1 MPCCIISAAGSDAIM
16 IENSPIPPFLISSGP
31 THQLRPPTTEEA
43 TKLENR
49 TIISFIYPA
58 QNGELVQQLI
68 DQKATAFAMDC
79 IPRTLSRGQ
88 TYDALSSQANI
99 TGYRAVVEASNEFGS
114 EFVPFFLHIF
124 RSFVRSFVL
133 FVSLYCLWILP
144 GIAHTHRTNL
154 RLSQSLLRQN
164 VYRHFLSS
172 RAKKTSN
179 NAIFRIPSSPDVI
192 IIRRE

>member
-1 MPCCIISAAGSDAIM
+1 LPCCIISAAGSDAIM

-43 TKLENR
+43 AKLENR

-114 EFVPFFLHIF
+114 
-124 RSFVRSFVL
+124 VRSFFSFRSIVCGSSPAL
-133 FVSLYCLWILP
+133 RIHIERIFVSLNLFCAKMSTVIFCLLAQKKPLIMQYSAFLLLP
-144 GIAHTHRTNL
+144 T
-154 RLSQSLLRQN
+154 LLLFVANKR
-164 VYRHFLSS
+164 
-172 RAKKTSN
+172 
-179 NAIFRIPSSPDVI
+179 
-192 IIRRE
+192 

>member
-1 MPCCIISAAGSDAIM
+1 MLLHHFRSGIGRDRD
-16 IENSPIPPFLISSGP
+16 ENSSIPPYLSRPSR

-43 TKLENR
+43 SKLENR

-58 QNGELVQQLI
+58 QNRELVQQLV

-114 EFVPFFLHIF
+114 EFRFCIYL
-124 RSFVRSFVL
+124 SFVRSFVL
-133 FVSLYCLWILP
+133 YFLWILP
-144 GIAHTHRTNL
+144 GIDCAYIRTNL
-154 RLSQSLLRQN
+154 RLSQYLFCQHMSTVIRLLAQ
-164 VYRHFLSS
+164 
-172 RAKKTSN
+172 KKLY
-179 NAIFRIPSSPDVI
+179 
-192 IIRRE
+192 

>member
-1 MPCCIISAAGSDAIM
+1 MPCCIISAAGSDVIM
-16 IENSPIPPFLISSGP
+16 IENSSIPPFLISSGP
-31 THQLRPPTTEEA
+31 THQLRPPTTDEA

-114 EFVPFFLHIF
+114 EFVPFFFAYL
-124 RSFVRSFVL
+124 SFVRSFFSFRSIVCGSSL
-133 FVSLYCLWILP
+133 ALRIHIERIFVSLNLFCAKMSTVICLL
-144 GIAHTHRTNL
+144 A
-154 RLSQSLLRQN
+154 Q
-164 VYRHFLSS
+164 
-172 RAKKTSN
+172 KKTSN
-179 NAIFRIPSSPDVI
+179 NAISRIPSSSDVI
-192 IIRRE
+192 IIRHE

>member
-1 MPCCIISAAGSDAIM
+1 MLLHHFRSGIGRDRD
-16 IENSPIPPFLISSGP
+16 ENSSIPPYLSRPSR

-43 TKLENR
+43 SKLENR

-58 QNGELVQQLI
+58 QNKELVQQLV

-114 EFVPFFLHIF
+114 EFRFCIYLSFV

-133 FVSLYCLWILP
+133 YFLWILP
-144 GIAHTHRTNL
+144 GIDCAYIRTNL
-154 RLSQSLLRQN
+154 RLSQYLFCQHMSTVIRLLAQ
-164 VYRHFLSS
+164 
-172 RAKKTSN
+172 KKLY
-179 NAIFRIPSSPDVI
+179 
-192 IIRRE
+192 

>member
-1 MPCCIISAAGSDAIM
+1 MLHHFRSGIGRDRD
-16 IENSPIPPFLISSGP
+16 ENSSIPPYLSRPSR

-43 TKLENR
+43 SKLENR

-58 QNGELVQQLI
+58 QNKELIQQLV

-114 EFVPFFLHIF
+114 EFRFCIYL
-124 RSFVRSFVL
+124 SFVRSFVRSLL
-133 FVSLYCLWILP
+133 FVDPPW
-144 GIAHTHRTNL
+144 H
-154 RLSQSLLRQN
+154 
-164 VYRHFLSS
+164 
-172 RAKKTSN
+172 
-179 NAIFRIPSSPDVI
+179 
-192 IIRRE
+192 

>member
-1 MPCCIISAAGSDAIM
+1 M

-43 TKLENR
+43 AKLENR

-124 RSFVRSFVL
+124 RSFVRSFFSFRSIVCGSSPAL
-133 FVSLYCLWILP
+133 RIHIERIFVSLNLFCAKMSTVIFCLLAQKKPLIMQYSAFLLLP
-144 GIAHTHRTNL
+144 T
-154 RLSQSLLRQN
+154 LLLFVANKR
-164 VYRHFLSS
+164 
-172 RAKKTSN
+172 
-179 NAIFRIPSSPDVI
+179 
-192 IIRRE
+192 

>member
-1 MPCCIISAAGSDAIM
+1 MLLHHFRSGIGRDRD
-16 IENSPIPPFLISSGP
+16 ENSSIPPYLSRPSR

-43 TKLENR
+43 SKLENR

-58 QNGELVQQLI
+58 QNKELVQQLV

-114 EFVPFFLHIF
+114 EFRFCIYL
-124 RSFVRSFVL
+124 SFVRSFVL
-133 FVSLYCLWILP
+133 YCLWILP
-144 GIAHTHRTNL
+144 TNL
-154 RLSQSLLRQN
+154 RLSQYLFCQHMSTVIRLLAQ
-164 VYRHFLSS
+164 
-172 RAKKTSN
+172 KKLY
-179 NAIFRIPSSPDVI
+179 
-192 IIRRE
+192 

>member
-1 MPCCIISAAGSDAIM
+1 MPCCIISAAGSDVIM
-16 IENSPIPPFLISSGP
+16 IENSSIPPFLISSGP

-58 QNGELVQQLI
+58 QNRELVQQLI

-114 EFVPFFLHIF
+114 EFVPFFFAYL
-124 RSFVRSFVL
+124 SFVL
-133 FVSLYCLWILP
+133 FVSLYCLCILP

-164 VYRHFLSS
+164 VYRHLSS
-172 RAKKTSN
+172 RAKKN
-179 NAIFRIPSSPDVI
+179 L
-192 IIRRE
+192 